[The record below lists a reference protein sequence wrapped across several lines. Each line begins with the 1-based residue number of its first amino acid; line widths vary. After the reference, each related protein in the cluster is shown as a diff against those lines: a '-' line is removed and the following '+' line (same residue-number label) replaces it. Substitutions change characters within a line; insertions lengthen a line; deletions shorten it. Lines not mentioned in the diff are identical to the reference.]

1 LPGFTAV
8 WHGPHEPS
16 EQKPIKLRLDQPI
29 QFTYAMGLAADARVL
44 TIWVGTLIC
53 ISLVHLI
60 FLPGVFAQPQQAWD
74 KLVAA
79 AEKEGEVTIY
89 GQARAGVA
97 KSIHAFAEAYPKIKI
112 NFVGG
117 QGSDLSKKVF
127 AERRAGKNLVD
138 VAVGGGPPMILY
150 HKAGVLKSLP
160 EILISPEVRDQ
171 SKWWDKKHFYADS
184 DNRYVFMSQGDA
196 GSGICRVPAD
206 SEHGISESKMAIDRR
221 RKPPGESDG
230 QTESMECGEALPDR
244 ERNVESKGAG
254 WSNRPTA
261 PSV

>member
-1 LPGFTAV
+1 MLLFAN
-8 WHGPHEPS
+8 WER
-16 EQKPIKLRLDQPI
+16 IRLWFD
-29 QFTYAMGLAADARVL
+29 AMGLAADARVL

-53 ISLVHLI
+53 ISLLNLI
-60 FLPGVFAQPQQAWD
+60 FLPGVFAQPQQDWD

-171 SKWWDKKHFYADS
+171 SKWWGKKHL
-184 DNRYVFMSQGDA
+184 
-196 GSGICRVPAD
+196 CR
-206 SEHGISESKMAIDRR
+206 
-221 RKPPGESDG
+221 
-230 QTESMECGEALPDR
+230 
-244 ERNVESKGAG
+244 
-254 WSNRPTA
+254 
-261 PSV
+261 